1 MKILLIDNYDSF
13 TFNLYHYLS
22 SLKSD
27 VEVIRNDKINA
38 REILKK
44 KYKKIVISPGPGN
57 PNQSGNC
64 INIVKSLYKKIPILG
79 VCLGHQIIG
88 QVFGSKIVQAKV
100 IMHGKTSIIKSKKIG
115 ILSGIPSEFEATRY
129 HSLIIDK
136 KTLSKDFE
144 ITAETSN
151 GIIMGIKHK
160 KYNIHGVQFHPE
172 SIKTRIGI
180 KILNNFLKYKN
191 WWKLS

>member
-22 SLKSD
+22 SLKTKVD
-27 VEVIRNDKINA
+27 VIRNDQINQK
-38 REILKK
+38 EIVKK
-44 KYKKIVISPGPGN
+44 NYKKIVISPGPGN

-64 INIVKSLYKKIPILG
+64 IKIVKSLYKKIPILG

-88 QVFGSKIVQAKV
+88 QVFGSKIIQAKK
-100 IMHGKTSIIKSKKIG
+100 IMHGKISVIYSKNIG
-115 ILSGIPSEFEATRY
+115 ILKNLPSKFEATRY

-136 KTLSKDFE
+136 KTLSKDLE
-144 ITAETSN
+144 ITAYTEN

-160 KYNIHGVQFHPE
+160 KFNIHGVQFHPE
-172 SIKTRIGI
+172 SIKTPIGL
-180 KILNNFLKYKN
+180 KILKNFINYN
-191 WWKLS
+191 D